1 MLLNNTVKHGIA
13 PSELA
18 QEMGFRL
25 GDKIEAVNG
34 KTIIHLDDALN
45 SEILMSEKPY
55 YTVKRNDSI
64 IDVKLPD
71 DFLKKL
77 TKKTKGAFFTPRME
91 LYVQKVNSGSAAEK
105 AGLQPKDKIIGVDTN
120 KIILFE
126 EGFKLSDC
134 VLLLDADHVVREVND
149 FNNIDIKI
157 LEPGIYPQLMWK
169 HPNECSFENF
179 ILGKTPRVPYGV
191 EYKRYC
197 ESLNLN
203 LEKVFLI
210 QESFVLIKKNE
221 KIYDFL
227 LIWEKLAKFCE
238 DQDLKRNQHILGYGE
253 GYSLGVSIRGA
264 DLKIF
269 ESNQVVNNIIKNFKH
284 LAWEK

>member
-1 MLLNNTVKHGIA
+1 MKDILIGIVAVNQNYIDKAKKLMDQLLRCVDVNFLILTDKPIQFEQYNNTKVLEYRKEIFSYH
-13 PSELA
+13 
-18 QEMGFRL
+18 
-25 GDKIEAVNG
+25 DK
-34 KTIIHLDDALN
+34 
-45 SEILMSEKPY
+45 
-55 YTVKRNDSI
+55 R
-64 IDVKLPD
+64 
-71 DFLKKL
+71 
-77 TKKTKGAFFTPRME
+77 
-91 LYVQKVNSGSAAEK
+91 
-105 AGLQPKDKIIGVDTN
+105 
-120 KIILFE
+120 ILFE

-157 LEPGIYPQLMWK
+157 LEPGVYPQLMWK

-197 ESLNLN
+197 ELLNLN
-203 LEKVFLI
+203 IEKVFLI